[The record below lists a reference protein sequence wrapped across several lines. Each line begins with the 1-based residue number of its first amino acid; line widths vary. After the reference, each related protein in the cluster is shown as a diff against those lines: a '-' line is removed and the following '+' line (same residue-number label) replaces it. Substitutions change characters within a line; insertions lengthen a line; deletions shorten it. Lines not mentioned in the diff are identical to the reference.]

1 MKIAVFATGWN
12 GEYLRDMYH
21 GLENSQKEFHDSIH
35 LYASFGR
42 LGSGDSFNK
51 SEFDFFE
58 LADMSEYDGFLYP
71 STTIKE
77 GDVKQRLLERII
89 ESGKPCVSLEE
100 EIPGLSFVGIN
111 QSKAMRQIVR
121 HLAGVHGIRTF
132 GFINGM
138 KDTYEAQMRQQ
149 GVESKIRELGL
160 CLMPEWVD
168 YGNYEYRSGETYAR
182 KMIAAYE
189 AGEELP
195 QAVISANDL
204 MAAAFLQTIKERR
217 SRERYQS
224 QGLTGILMG
233 NVSARR

>member
-71 STTIKE
+71 STTVKE

-89 ESGKPCVSLEE
+89 ESKKPCISL
-100 EIPGLSFVGIN
+100 ICKVFSFIFPLLLR
-111 QSKAMRQIVR
+111 QKA
-121 HLAGVHGIRTF
+121 A
-132 GFINGM
+132 
-138 KDTYEAQMRQQ
+138 
-149 GVESKIRELGL
+149 
-160 CLMPEWVD
+160 
-168 YGNYEYRSGETYAR
+168 
-182 KMIAAYE
+182 
-189 AGEELP
+189 
-195 QAVISANDL
+195 
-204 MAAAFLQTIKERR
+204 
-217 SRERYQS
+217 
-224 QGLTGILMG
+224 ILL
-233 NVSARR
+233 RFHR

>member
-1 MKIAVFATGWN
+1 MSTCVICITVWKIHRKNSMTPYICMQV
-12 GEYLRDMYH
+12 
-21 GLENSQKEFHDSIH
+21 LEDWDQETVLINQNLIF
-35 LYASFGR
+35 L
-42 LGSGDSFNK
+42 
-51 SEFDFFE
+51 E

-89 ESGKPCVSLEE
+89 ESKKPCVSLEE

-204 MAAAFLQTIKERR
+204 MAAAFLQTIKGTALEGKIPITGFD
-217 SRERYQS
+217 RYFDGECLQPDDD
-224 QGLTGILMG
+224 
-233 NVSARR
+233 NH

>member
-71 STTIKE
+71 STTVKE

-89 ESGKPCVSLEE
+89 ESKKPCVSLEE

-121 HLAGVHGIRTF
+121 HLRLIGIFHPVNKTKCPKF
-132 GFINGM
+132 GNWGFVLCRNGWIM
-138 KDTYEAQMRQQ
+138 EIMSTAPGKH
-149 GVESKIRELGL
+149 
-160 CLMPEWVD
+160 MPE
-168 YGNYEYRSGETYAR
+168 
-182 KMIAAYE
+182 K
-189 AGEELP
+189 
-195 QAVISANDL
+195 
-204 MAAAFLQTIKERR
+204 
-217 SRERYQS
+217 
-224 QGLTGILMG
+224 
-233 NVSARR
+233 

>member
-71 STTIKE
+71 STTVKE

-89 ESGKPCVSLEE
+89 ESKKPCVSLGFLLSES
-100 EIPGLSFVGIN
+100 IRAKRCGRLCGIWPGFMESG
-111 QSKAMRQIVR
+111 
-121 HLAGVHGIRTF
+121 HLV
-132 GFINGM
+132 
-138 KDTYEAQMRQQ
+138 
-149 GVESKIRELGL
+149 L
-160 CLMPEWVD
+160 
-168 YGNYEYRSGETYAR
+168 
-182 KMIAAYE
+182 
-189 AGEELP
+189 
-195 QAVISANDL
+195 
-204 MAAAFLQTIKERR
+204 
-217 SRERYQS
+217 
-224 QGLTGILMG
+224 LTG
-233 NVSARR
+233 

>member
-58 LADMSEYDGFLYP
+58 LADMEAYDGFLYP

-89 ESGKPCVSLEE
+89 ESKKPCVSLEE
-100 EIPGLSFVGIN
+100 EDSRAFFCRN
-111 QSKAMRQIVR
+111 QSEQS
-121 HLAGVHGIRTF
+121 H
-132 GFINGM
+132 
-138 KDTYEAQMRQQ
+138 
-149 GVESKIRELGL
+149 
-160 CLMPEWVD
+160 
-168 YGNYEYRSGETYAR
+168 
-182 KMIAAYE
+182 AA
-189 AGEELP
+189 
-195 QAVISANDL
+195 DR
-204 MAAAFLQTIKERR
+204 AASCRGSWNPDIWF
-217 SRERYQS
+217 Y
-224 QGLTGILMG
+224 
-233 NVSARR
+233 

>member
-58 LADMSEYDGFLYP
+58 LADMEAYDGFLYP

-89 ESGKPCVSLEE
+89 ESKKPCVSLEE
-100 EIPGLSFVGIN
+100 EIPGLLSESIRAKPCGRSCGILPGFME
-111 QSKAMRQIVR
+111 SG
-121 HLAGVHGIRTF
+121 HLV
-132 GFINGM
+132 
-138 KDTYEAQMRQQ
+138 
-149 GVESKIRELGL
+149 L
-160 CLMPEWVD
+160 
-168 YGNYEYRSGETYAR
+168 
-182 KMIAAYE
+182 
-189 AGEELP
+189 
-195 QAVISANDL
+195 
-204 MAAAFLQTIKERR
+204 
-217 SRERYQS
+217 
-224 QGLTGILMG
+224 LTG
-233 NVSARR
+233 

>member
-58 LADMSEYDGFLYP
+58 LADMEAYDGFLYP

-89 ESGKPCVSLEE
+89 ESKKPCVSLEE
-100 EIPGLSFVGIN
+100 EIPGFLLSESIRAKPCGRSCGILPGFME
-111 QSKAMRQIVR
+111 SG
-121 HLAGVHGIRTF
+121 HLV
-132 GFINGM
+132 
-138 KDTYEAQMRQQ
+138 
-149 GVESKIRELGL
+149 L
-160 CLMPEWVD
+160 
-168 YGNYEYRSGETYAR
+168 
-182 KMIAAYE
+182 
-189 AGEELP
+189 
-195 QAVISANDL
+195 
-204 MAAAFLQTIKERR
+204 
-217 SRERYQS
+217 
-224 QGLTGILMG
+224 LTG
-233 NVSARR
+233 

>member
-89 ESGKPCVSLEE
+89 ESKKPCVSLEE

-138 KDTYEAQMRQQ
+138 KDIY
-149 GVESKIRELGL
+149 K
-160 CLMPEWVD
+160 
-168 YGNYEYRSGETYAR
+168 
-182 KMIAAYE
+182 
-189 AGEELP
+189 
-195 QAVISANDL
+195 
-204 MAAAFLQTIKERR
+204 TIN
-217 SRERYQS
+217 
-224 QGLTGILMG
+224 LITF
-233 NVSARR
+233 

>member
-71 STTIKE
+71 STTVKE

-89 ESGKPCVSLEE
+89 ESKKPCVSLEE
-100 EIPGLSFVGIN
+100 EILLSESIRAKPCGRSCGIWPGFMESG
-111 QSKAMRQIVR
+111 
-121 HLAGVHGIRTF
+121 HLV
-132 GFINGM
+132 
-138 KDTYEAQMRQQ
+138 
-149 GVESKIRELGL
+149 L
-160 CLMPEWVD
+160 
-168 YGNYEYRSGETYAR
+168 
-182 KMIAAYE
+182 
-189 AGEELP
+189 
-195 QAVISANDL
+195 
-204 MAAAFLQTIKERR
+204 
-217 SRERYQS
+217 
-224 QGLTGILMG
+224 LTG
-233 NVSARR
+233 

>member
-89 ESGKPCVSLEE
+89 ESKKALCISGRGDSRAFFCR
-100 EIPGLSFVGIN
+100 N
-111 QSKAMRQIVR
+111 QSEQS
-121 HLAGVHGIRTF
+121 H
-132 GFINGM
+132 
-138 KDTYEAQMRQQ
+138 
-149 GVESKIRELGL
+149 
-160 CLMPEWVD
+160 
-168 YGNYEYRSGETYAR
+168 
-182 KMIAAYE
+182 AA
-189 AGEELP
+189 
-195 QAVISANDL
+195 DR
-204 MAAAFLQTIKERR
+204 AASCRGSWNPDIWF
-217 SRERYQS
+217 Y
-224 QGLTGILMG
+224 
-233 NVSARR
+233 

>member
-58 LADMSEYDGFLYP
+58 LADMEAYDGFLYP

-89 ESGKPCVSLEE
+89 ESISGRGDSRAFFCR
-100 EIPGLSFVGIN
+100 N
-111 QSKAMRQIVR
+111 QSEQS
-121 HLAGVHGIRTF
+121 H
-132 GFINGM
+132 
-138 KDTYEAQMRQQ
+138 
-149 GVESKIRELGL
+149 
-160 CLMPEWVD
+160 
-168 YGNYEYRSGETYAR
+168 
-182 KMIAAYE
+182 AA
-189 AGEELP
+189 
-195 QAVISANDL
+195 DR
-204 MAAAFLQTIKERR
+204 AASCRGSWNPDIWF
-217 SRERYQS
+217 Y
-224 QGLTGILMG
+224 
-233 NVSARR
+233 

>member
-89 ESGKPCVSLEE
+89 ESKKPCVSLEE
-100 EIPGLSFVGIN
+100 EIPGLSL
-111 QSKAMRQIVR
+111 SES
-121 HLAGVHGIRTF
+121 IRAKPC
-132 GFINGM
+132 G
-138 KDTYEAQMRQQ
+138 
-149 GVESKIRELGL
+149 
-160 CLMPEWVD
+160 
-168 YGNYEYRSGETYAR
+168 RSC
-182 KMIAAYE
+182 
-189 AGEELP
+189 
-195 QAVISANDL
+195 
-204 MAAAFLQTIKERR
+204 
-217 SRERYQS
+217 
-224 QGLTGILMG
+224 GILPGFMESG
-233 NVSARR
+233 RLVLLTA

>member
-58 LADMSEYDGFLYP
+58 LADMEAYDGFLYP

-89 ESGKPCVSLEE
+89 ESGKALCISRR
-100 EIPGLSFVGIN
+100 GDSRAFFCRN
-111 QSKAMRQIVR
+111 QSEQS
-121 HLAGVHGIRTF
+121 H
-132 GFINGM
+132 
-138 KDTYEAQMRQQ
+138 
-149 GVESKIRELGL
+149 
-160 CLMPEWVD
+160 
-168 YGNYEYRSGETYAR
+168 
-182 KMIAAYE
+182 AA
-189 AGEELP
+189 
-195 QAVISANDL
+195 DR
-204 MAAAFLQTIKERR
+204 AASCRGSWNPDIWF
-217 SRERYQS
+217 Y
-224 QGLTGILMG
+224 
-233 NVSARR
+233 

>member
-1 MKIAVFATGWN
+1 MSANVENRMTLSEIGGIIVPDTGKEKEQGATMKIAVFATGWN

-58 LADMSEYDGFLYP
+58 LADMEAYDGFLYP
-71 STTIKE
+71 STTVKE

-89 ESGKPCVSLEE
+89 ESKKPCVSLEE

-149 GVESKIRELGL
+149 GIESKIRELGL

-168 YGNYEYRSGETYAR
+168 YGNYEYRSGKHMPE
-182 KMIAAYE
+182 K
-189 AGEELP
+189 
-195 QAVISANDL
+195 
-204 MAAAFLQTIKERR
+204 
-217 SRERYQS
+217 
-224 QGLTGILMG
+224 
-233 NVSARR
+233 